1 MRDCILDGLSRRKP
15 TGFNKSLSSGFL
27 PGGITRCGR
36 VKIRRVQSHPHFA
49 GFCEFFREHPEYFK
63 PWSGIFFRFQTI
75 EFATPGQVLSGHG
88 AGQHGGRWNPPG
100 LPTLYGSTT
109 DTTALAECKANDR
122 YYGVVTTTPRLLVA
136 VTASLPRMI
145 DLTERTTRRRLGV
158 TLDELAAEDWRK
170 LLYVGQESLPQAI
183 GRAVAATGG
192 SGLMVHSAAIPRGV
206 NVVIFPGNGG
216 ELTLVEGEKLA
227 KLEN

>member
-1 MRDCILDGLSRRKP
+1 M
-15 TGFNKSLSSGFL
+15 
-27 PGGITRCGR
+27 
-36 VKIRRVQSHPHFA
+36 KIRRVQSHPRFA

-63 PWSGIFFRFQTI
+63 PWSGLFFRFQTI
-75 EFATPGQVLSGHG
+75 EFATPRQVLSGHG

-100 LPTLYGSTT
+100 IPALYGSTT

-136 VTASLPRMI
+136 VAARLPRMI
-145 DLTERTTRRRLGV
+145 DLTERTIRRSLGV

-170 LLYVGQESLPQAI
+170 LVCAGQESLPQTI
-183 GRAVAATGG
+183 GRAVAAIGG
-192 SGLMVHSAAIPRGV
+192 SGLLVRSAAIPRGM
-206 NVVIFPGNGG
+206 NVVVFPGNGRG
-216 ELTLVEGEKLA
+216 LTLVQGEKLA

>member
-1 MRDCILDGLSRRKP
+1 MSGL
-15 TGFNKSLSSGFL
+15 
-27 PGGITRCGR
+27 
-36 VKIRRVQSHPHFA
+36 
-49 GFCEFFREHPEYFK
+49 
-63 PWSGIFFRFQTI
+63 
-75 EFATPGQVLSGHG
+75 G
-88 AGQHGGRWNPPG
+88 AGQHGGRWNLPG

-136 VTASLPRMI
+136 VTACLPRMI
-145 DLTERTTRRRLGV
+145 DLTERTIRRSLGV

-170 LLYVGQESLPQAI
+170 LMYAGQESLPQTI
-183 GRAVAATGG
+183 GRAVAVAGG
-192 SGLMVHSAAIPRGV
+192 NGLLVRSAAIPRGV

-227 KLEN
+227 KLKN